1 MRGSRRRPRPV
12 RYLYVII
19 PQIALYVNLFSAIH
33 CHNFDL
39 QYPSAR
45 SCRILLDT
53 ARDDDG
59 VNFFYIRKNILGLN
73 IPFALNA
80 LLMAAVAA
88 VFFFLVLGVQM
99 LFGVLAARIGKSGAR
114 FPRTRPNRLM
124 KYLPQRMNGTN
135 SLLRPCLRLSQA
147 I

>member
-1 MRGSRRRPRPV
+1 M
-12 RYLYVII
+12 
-19 PQIALYVNLFSAIH
+19 
-33 CHNFDL
+33 

-45 SCRILLDT
+45 SRRILLDT

-99 LFGVLAARIGKSGAR
+99 LFGVLAARIGKKR
-114 FPRTRPNRLM
+114 
-124 KYLPQRMNGTN
+124 GTVPADAPE
-135 SLLRPCLRLSQA
+135 SLDEVPPA
-147 I
+147 ENEWDE

>member
-99 LFGVLAARIGKSGAR
+99 LFGVLAARIGKKR
-114 FPRTRPNRLM
+114 
-124 KYLPQRMNGTN
+124 GTVPADAPE
-135 SLLRPCLRLSQA
+135 SLDEVPPA
-147 I
+147 ENEWDE